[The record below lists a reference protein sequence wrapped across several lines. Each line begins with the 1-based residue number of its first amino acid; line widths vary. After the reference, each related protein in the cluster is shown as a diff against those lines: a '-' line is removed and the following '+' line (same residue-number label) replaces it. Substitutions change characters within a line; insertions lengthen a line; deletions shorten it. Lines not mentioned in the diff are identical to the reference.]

1 MRPQQKI
8 VLTSSHYTH
17 LSHDSDDDSDDH
29 PAARSAFRDM
39 FLWFIDS
46 PIGMGAQLAPQACRF
61 HVTRSPDSGKML
73 LSMGTLPFRPA
84 LYYNGVLDTLQSMVI
99 GIPGN
104 SDSIKPLWEAPRASV
119 TVVYLLDS
127 GSFFT
132 RVSTLNW
139 CCAIIRLGMNIWF
152 AFLTF

>member
-29 PAARSAFRDM
+29 PAARSAFRVLYSM
-39 FLWFIDS
+39 FLWFLDS

-73 LSMGTLPFRPA
+73 LSMGTLPFRLA
-84 LYYNGVLDTLQSMVI
+84 LYYNGVLDTL
-99 GIPGN
+99 
-104 SDSIKPLWEAPRASV
+104 
-119 TVVYLLDS
+119 
-127 GSFFT
+127 
-132 RVSTLNW
+132 
-139 CCAIIRLGMNIWF
+139 
-152 AFLTF
+152 